1 MPFHPREANQGSP
14 ILEADRISLE
24 YAGRTIPIL
33 IRAISIEKRITEPLL
48 FGAPFIQFHS
58 RIRLRFLPPAP
69 FNTSADGGPGLSQK
83 VKGVI
88 MRTTR
93 NRLLQIFESIHPDW

>member
-1 MPFHPREANQGSP
+1 MPVHPCQANQGLP
-14 ILEADRISLE
+14 ILEAHLIPVE
-24 YAGRTIPIL
+24 HNGRTIPIVL
-33 IRAISIEKRITEPLL
+33 RVISIEKSIPEALL
-48 FGAPFIQFHS
+48 FGAPSVQL
-58 RIRLRFLPPAP
+58 RLRMRVHFLQPAP
-69 FNTSADGGPGLSQK
+69 FNASADGGPGLCQK